1 MTENRDEPQY
11 APWYRLPTR
20 HIVAVEHPGIVKNVD
35 RAIKT
40 LQGDAG
46 ISKARTQFTSRKSSL
61 TFDID
66 TGPIKTKQ
74 QSAIMPTPRGSDGEH
89 DGFI

>member
-1 MTENRDEPQY
+1 MTENQNEPQY

-40 LQGDAG
+40 LQGDVG
-46 ISKARTQFTSRKSSL
+46 ISKASYRLPFKRIVTYT
-61 TFDID
+61 
-66 TGPIKTKQ
+66 
-74 QSAIMPTPRGSDGEH
+74 
-89 DGFI
+89 

>member
-1 MTENRDEPQY
+1 MTENHDEPQY

-40 LQGDAG
+40 LQGDVG
-46 ISKARTQFTSRKSSL
+46 ISKVNYQLPYKRMVTNT
-61 TFDID
+61 
-66 TGPIKTKQ
+66 
-74 QSAIMPTPRGSDGEH
+74 
-89 DGFI
+89 